1 MASGGLE
8 NKGFVIAELDAVRL
22 AEFIKLENVISEV
35 QVLKELVGVIMVR
48 KAIRVAETAGIS

>member
-1 MASGGLE
+1 MAGGGLE
-8 NKGFVIAELDAVRL
+8 NKDFVIAELDAMRL